1 MGGGEGGLSGAL
13 SALLVQPWQVNWQ
26 GLHPEVGGLSTE
38 HWHRIGV
45 QGYILTERVHACVCV
60 CTFVSGCVCLIV
72 QAHIHK
78 NTCSYAAP
86 LCVWLCLSVFSP

>member
-38 HWHRIGV
+38 HWHWIGV
-45 QGYILTERVHACVCV
+45 LGYILTERARVYVCV
-60 CTFVSGCVCLIV
+60 YFCKWVCLFGR
-72 QAHIHK
+72 
-78 NTCSYAAP
+78 TSSYT
-86 LCVWLCLSVFSP
+86 